1 MTEEEDGVSWRSLG
15 STCILTRFL
24 TRCLTITAMVK
35 RRKIMETEEAITV
48 TTRSQDTPGSPPL
61 SIGVSLRCHNWE
73 DSSSPTDS
81 RERSSS
87 LRPAASFRHP
97 MLVMEE
103 LVVVVVVTHLV
114 VVVVVVAM
122 VVVVVLV
129 FTGLVVGWCGP
140 SVIGTP
146 CQRTW

>member
-1 MTEEEDGVSWRSLG
+1 
-15 STCILTRFL
+15 
-24 TRCLTITAMVK
+24 
-35 RRKIMETEEAITV
+35 METEEAITV

-97 MLVMEE
+97 MLV
-103 LVVVVVVTHLV
+103 VVVVVTHLV

-129 FTGLVVGWCGP
+129 VTGLVVGWGGP

>member
-1 MTEEEDGVSWRSLG
+1 
-15 STCILTRFL
+15 
-24 TRCLTITAMVK
+24 
-35 RRKIMETEEAITV
+35 METEEAVTV
-48 TTRSQDTPGSPPL
+48 TTRSQDTPGSPPPL
-61 SIGVSLRCHNWE
+61 SVGVSLRCQSW

-81 RERSSS
+81 KERSSS

-114 VVVVVVAM
+114 VVVVVVVAM

-129 FTGLVVGWCGP
+129 VTRLVVGRCGP

-146 CQRTW
+146 YRRTW

>member
-1 MTEEEDGVSWRSLG
+1 
-15 STCILTRFL
+15 
-24 TRCLTITAMVK
+24 
-35 RRKIMETEEAITV
+35 METEEAVTV
-48 TTRSQDTPGSPPL
+48 TTRSQDTPGSPPPL
-61 SIGVSLRCHNWE
+61 SVGVSLRCHNW
-73 DSSSPTDS
+73 DSSSTDS

-103 LVVVVVVTHLV
+103 LVVVTHLV

-129 FTGLVVGWCGP
+129 VTGLVVGWCGP

-146 CQRTW
+146 CRRTW

>member
-1 MTEEEDGVSWRSLG
+1 
-15 STCILTRFL
+15 
-24 TRCLTITAMVK
+24 
-35 RRKIMETEEAITV
+35 METEEAVTV
-48 TTRSQDTPGSPPL
+48 TTRSQDTPGSPPPL
-61 SIGVSLRCHNWE
+61 SVGVSLRCHNW
-73 DSSSPTDS
+73 DSSSSTDS
-81 RERSSS
+81 KERSSS

-129 FTGLVVGWCGP
+129 VTGLVVGRCGP
-140 SVIGTP
+140 SVMGTP
-146 CQRTW
+146 YRRTW

>member
-1 MTEEEDGVSWRSLG
+1 
-15 STCILTRFL
+15 
-24 TRCLTITAMVK
+24 
-35 RRKIMETEEAITV
+35 METEEAVTV
-48 TTRSQDTPGSPPL
+48 TTRSQDTPGSPPPL

-81 RERSSS
+81 KERSSS

-129 FTGLVVGWCGP
+129 VTRLVVGRCGP

-146 CQRTW
+146 YRRTW